1 MIGSL
6 LLAAPALLKGAQA
19 IYSAVTGDEPAET
32 AEGLSAQVET
42 LSPEQ
47 RARVIE
53 GIVKLQSFD
62 TERFMALTDGDAD
75 KVRATARP
83 EIALQ
88 AMGVIRLFGY
98 AISALFFLAVLDWA
112 LKIGGFYF
120 GFALPGFSVWE
131 SIADA
136 APVAE
141 MVWAP
146 ALGAFWA
153 CVSIIRKY
161 MGCRE
166 RDKAIEAEVRA
177 GKPLNATSATVVAAA
192 EGVAGLVH
200 AFKKK

>member
-6 LLAAPALLKGAQA
+6 LLAAPALFKGAQA
-19 IYSAVTGDEPAET
+19 IYSAVTGDEPADTPED
-32 AEGLSAQVET
+32 LSSQVEA
-42 LSPEQ
+42 LPPEQ

-53 GIVKLQSFD
+53 GVVKLQSLD
-62 TERFMALTDGDAD
+62 TQRFMALTDGDAD

-83 EIALQ
+83 QIAMQ

-98 AISALFFLAVLDWA
+98 AISALFFLAVFDWA
-112 LKIGGFYF
+112 LKLGGFYF
-120 GFALPGFSVWE
+120 GLALPGFSVWE
-131 SIADA
+131 SLADA

-141 MVWAP
+141 LIWAP

-153 CVSIIRKY
+153 CVSIIKKY

-166 RDKAIEAEVRA
+166 RDKAIEAEIRA
-177 GKPLNATSATVVAAA
+177 GRPLNSTNATVTAAA
-192 EGVAGLVH
+192 EGVAGIIH